1 MTKEAKAIQDLL
13 DPTTG
18 AQVAQQYS
26 FPMAVRTEISDYL
39 VIDLHTELCISR
51 WPSYT
56 GSIKA
61 IGIDR
66 VESNSG
72 TEIPAA
78 DLIAELE
85 QLISEMKS
93 KL

>member
-1 MTKEAKAIQDLL
+1 MTTQAQAIQDLL

-26 FPMAVRTEISDYL
+26 FPMAVRTEIS
-39 VIDLHTELCISR
+39 ELCISR